1 MSPPAGRIN
10 AVTTTAAHRQRRFL
24 LSLLTLLTL
33 LGIAFGPTIDA
44 SASTRSVAETRV
56 RAIDTPTPALVATTS
71 PPSPTAVGISGL
83 QLRQLVPA
91 TGVATNSG
99 GGVVDDLAGAAC
111 SFSGSTLVL
120 MADGSR
126 KPIEDVEVGDRVLA
140 TDPETGETAARDVTH
155 LWVHQDTVVDLIVD
169 GDVITATE
177 DHPFWNDTDQKWQ
190 RADQLDEGDLVRSAD
205 GQLLRVDGLEE
216 PTARSATAYNLTVDD
231 IHTYYVGAGDGSVL
245 VHNTCG
251 PLPTQIVG
259 KTTPLTN
266 SEASTLADY
275 LGYRPTNQILRG
287 QRVFTNGKQF
297 IVQDTTSH
305 IGGTWKIA
313 DSARALGSKTTRTAT
328 TDALL
333 TPIGP

>member
-1 MSPPAGRIN
+1 MKRVVGGLIRALLLALAIVINSTGAAG
-10 AVTTTAAHRQRRFL
+10 
-24 LSLLTLLTL
+24 
-33 LGIAFGPTIDA
+33 
-44 SASTRSVAETRV
+44 ASTTELTTDSYTYDEHPDVGRDA
-56 RAIDTPTPALVATTS
+56 PALNVIDRASSRVTGSWERFASSAADGRATSTISS
-71 PPSPTAVGISGL
+71 PSV
-83 QLRQLVPA
+83 
-91 TGVATNSG
+91 VATNSG